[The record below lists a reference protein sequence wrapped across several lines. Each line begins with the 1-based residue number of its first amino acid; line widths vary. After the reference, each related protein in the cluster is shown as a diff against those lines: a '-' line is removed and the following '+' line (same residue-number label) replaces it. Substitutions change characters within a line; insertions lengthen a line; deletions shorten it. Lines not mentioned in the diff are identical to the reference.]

1 MFGIGTTE
9 LLVILVVALLVMG
22 PKRLPELAR
31 SLGRSLAEFRKATS
45 EFTDELHNARIMVEE
60 EARNTAQAASSKEQA
75 TQASKK
81 RSEDDDSGDDEDED
95 DDGGAVRGAQPRGA
109 GPDDRNRG

>member
-1 MFGIGTTE
+1 MFGIGTSE

-45 EFTDELHNARIMVEE
+45 NFTEELDNARIMVEE
-60 EARNTAQAASSKEQA
+60 EARGATRKASADQQAGK
-75 TQASKK
+75 ASKGAD
-81 RSEDDDSGDDEDED
+81 EDEDSDDED
-95 DDGGAVRGAQPRGA
+95 DDGAAAATQPRRS

>member
-60 EARNTAQAASSKEQA
+60 EARTTAKAASSKEEPA
-75 TQASKK
+75 GASKA
-81 RSEDDDSGDDEDED
+81 RDDDSDDDDEDDQATAET
-95 DDGGAVRGAQPRGA
+95 GAQPRGT
-109 GPDDRNRG
+109 GPDDQNRG